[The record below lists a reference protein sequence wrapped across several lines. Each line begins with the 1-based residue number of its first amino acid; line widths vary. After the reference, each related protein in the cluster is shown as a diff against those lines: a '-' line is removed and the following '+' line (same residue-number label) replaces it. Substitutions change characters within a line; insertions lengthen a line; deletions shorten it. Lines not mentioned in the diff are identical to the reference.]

1 MSIYIVHI
9 NEYVL
14 HIVICTYF
22 CLHHIYR
29 PFYILHKNMY
39 FILFYMIYIKIYFIY
54 IHLTYITCIKI
65 RCMHHKYTH
74 VYTSHTILYISSQ
87 YIIHDS
93 IFFHIL
99 TIHKFQRLDI
109 LHSNISYMMTN
120 ILIQCSMSQFPYM

>member
-1 MSIYIVHI
+1 
-9 NEYVL
+9 
-14 HIVICTYF
+14 
-22 CLHHIYR
+22 
-29 PFYILHKNMY
+29 
-39 FILFYMIYIKIYFIY
+39 
-54 IHLTYITCIKI
+54 
-65 RCMHHKYTH
+65 MHHKYTH

-120 ILIQCSMSQFPYM
+120 ILIQCPCLSSLYVKEEILFIS